1 MIYKGFLP
9 FFDENSEILILGS
22 FPSVI
27 SRETNFYYGNKQN
40 RFWKILSEAFG
51 EPAPETIGEKQA
63 LLKNHKI
70 ALWDVV
76 AECEI
81 TGSLDSTIKN
91 YKVADLQKVLIRK
104 EETEMSVTNAKIK
117 KIILNGGK
125 AKEIFLKNYKYLSDS
140 ALFLPST
147 SPLNTRFDKTIW
159 LNALKTALDD

>member
-91 YKVADLQKVLIRK
+91 YKVADLQKVLDK
-104 EETEMSVTNAKIK
+104 AKIK

-125 AKEIFLKNYKYLSDS
+125 AKEIFLKNYKYLSD
-140 ALFLPST
+140 ANPNNAFIIERFLST
-147 SPLNTRFDKTIW
+147 K
-159 LNALKTALDD
+159 LKLKPTDTFVTYETTETDESVN

>member
-91 YKVADLQKVLIRK
+91 YKVADLQKVLDK
-104 EETEMSVTNAKIK
+104 ANVK

-147 SPLNTRFDKTIW
+147 RPLNTRFDKTIW
-159 LNALKTALDD
+159 LNALKER

>member
-40 RFWKILSEAFG
+40 RFWKVLADAFG

-91 YKVADLQKVLIRK
+91 YKVADLQKVLDK
-104 EETEMSVTNAKIK
+104 ANVK

-125 AKEIFLKNYKYLSDS
+125 AKEIFLKNYKYLSAS
-140 ALFLPST
+140 AVFLPST

-159 LNALKTALDD
+159 LTALKTEKD

>member
-22 FPSVI
+22 FPSII

-40 RFWKILSEAFG
+40 RFWKILGEAFG

-91 YKVADLQKVLIRK
+91 YKVADLQKVLD
-104 EETEMSVTNAKIK
+104 
-117 KIILNGGK
+117 K
-125 AKEIFLKNYKYLSDS
+125 ANVKKNYLKRRKGKGNILEKLQISFGFRPVFAVHKS
-140 ALFLPST
+140 LKH
-147 SPLNTRFDKTIW
+147 PL
-159 LNALKTALDD
+159 

>member
-91 YKVADLQKVLIRK
+91 YKVADITQVLDK
-104 EETEMSVTNAKIK
+104 ANVK

-140 ALFLPST
+140 ALFCRPQA
-147 SPLNTRFDKTIW
+147 P
-159 LNALKTALDD
+159 

>member
-40 RFWKILSEAFG
+40 RFWKVLAEAFG

-91 YKVADLQKVLIRK
+91 YKVADLRQVLDK
-104 EETEMSVTNAKIK
+104 ANVK

-125 AKEIFLKNYKYLSDS
+125 AKEIFLKNSNIYRIPPCFCRPQ
-140 ALFLPST
+140 AP
-147 SPLNTRFDKTIW
+147 
-159 LNALKTALDD
+159 

>member
-1 MIYKGFLP
+1 MA
-9 FFDENSEILILGS
+9 
-22 FPSVI
+22 
-27 SRETNFYYGNKQN
+27 
-40 RFWKILSEAFG
+40 EAFG

-76 AECEI
+76 TECEI

-91 YKVADLQKVLIRK
+91 YKVADLRQVLDK
-104 EETEMSVTNAKIK
+104 ANVKI
-117 KIILNGGK
+117 IILNGGK

-140 ALFLPST
+140 ALLLPST

-159 LNALKTALDD
+159 LNALKER

>member
-40 RFWKILSEAFG
+40 RFWKVLAEAFG

-76 AECEI
+76 TECEI

-91 YKVADLQKVLIRK
+91 YKVADLRQVLDK
-104 EETEMSVTNAKIK
+104 ANVKI
-117 KIILNGGK
+117 IILNGGK

-140 ALFLPST
+140 ALLLPST

-159 LNALKTALDD
+159 LNALKER

>member
-22 FPSVI
+22 FPSAI

-40 RFWKILSEAFG
+40 RFWKVLAEAFG

-63 LLKNHKI
+63 LLKKHKI

-91 YKVADLQKVLIRK
+91 Y
-104 EETEMSVTNAKIK
+104 
-117 KIILNGGK
+117 ILS
-125 AKEIFLKNYKYLSDS
+125 FYYTL
-140 ALFLPST
+140 
-147 SPLNTRFDKTIW
+147 
-159 LNALKTALDD
+159 

>member
-9 FFDENSEILILGS
+9 FFDEDSEILILGS

-51 EPAPETIGEKQA
+51 EPAPETIGEKQV

-91 YKVADLQKVLIRK
+91 YKVADLQKVLD
-104 EETEMSVTNAKIK
+104 NAKIK
-117 KIILNGGK
+117 KIIL
-125 AKEIFLKNYKYLSDS
+125 I
-140 ALFLPST
+140 
-147 SPLNTRFDKTIW
+147 
-159 LNALKTALDD
+159 

>member
-91 YKVADLQKVLIRK
+91 YKVADLQKVLDK
-104 EETEMSVTNAKIK
+104 ANVK

-125 AKEIFLKNYKYLSDS
+125 AKEIFLKNYKYLSAS
-140 ALFLPST
+140 AVFLPST

-159 LNALKTALDD
+159 LNALKTEKD

>member
-1 MIYKGFLP
+1 MSFKSFPPI
-9 FFDENSEILILGS
+9 FDEQCRLLILGS
-22 FPSVI
+22 FPSVK
-27 SRETNFYYGNKQN
+27 SREVSFYYGNKQN

-91 YKVADLQKVLIRK
+91 YKVADLQKVLDK
-104 EETEMSVTNAKIK
+104 ANVK

-140 ALFLPST
+140 AVFLPST

-159 LNALKTALDD
+159 LNALKER

>member
-40 RFWKILSEAFG
+40 RFWKILAEAFG

-91 YKVADLQKVLIRK
+91 YKVADLQKVLDK
-104 EETEMSVTNAKIK
+104 ANVK

-147 SPLNTRFDKTIW
+147 IPLNTRFDKTIW
-159 LNALKTALDD
+159 LNALKER

>member
-40 RFWKILSEAFG
+40 RFWKVLAEAFG

-91 YKVADLQKVLIRK
+91 YKVADLQKVLDK
-104 EETEMSVTNAKIK
+104 TNVK

-147 SPLNTRFDKTIW
+147 NPLNTRFDKTIW
-159 LNALKTALDD
+159 LNALKER

>member
-40 RFWKILSEAFG
+40 RFWKVLAEAFG

-91 YKVADLQKVLIRK
+91 YKVADLRQVLDK
-104 EETEMSVTNAKIK
+104 ANVKT
-117 KIILNGGK
+117 IILNGGK
-125 AKEIFLKNYKYLSDS
+125 AKEIFLKITNIFRIPPCFCRPQ
-140 ALFLPST
+140 AP
-147 SPLNTRFDKTIW
+147 
-159 LNALKTALDD
+159 

>member
-40 RFWKILSEAFG
+40 RFWKILGEAFG

-91 YKVADLQKVLIRK
+91 YKVADLRQVLDK
-104 EETEMSVTNAKIK
+104 ANVK

-147 SPLNTRFDKTIW
+147 STLNTRFDKTIW
-159 LNALKTALDD
+159 LNALKER

>member
-40 RFWKILSEAFG
+40 RFWKVLAEAFG

-91 YKVADLQKVLIRK
+91 YKVADLQKVLDK
-104 EETEMSVTNAKIK
+104 ANVK

-147 SPLNTRFDKTIW
+147 CPLNTRFDKTIW
-159 LNALKTALDD
+159 LNALKNEKD

>member
-40 RFWKILSEAFG
+40 RFWKVLAEAFG

-91 YKVADLQKVLIRK
+91 YKVADLQKVLDKANVKR
-104 EETEMSVTNAKIK
+104 
-117 KIILNGGK
+117 IILNGGK
-125 AKEIFLKNYKYLSDS
+125 AKEIFLKNFRSLLDF
-140 ALFLPST
+140 AVFLPST

-159 LNALKTALDD
+159 LNALKTEKD

>member
-1 MIYKGFLP
+1 MNQGFP
-9 FFDENSEILILGS
+9 PVYFPDSRVLILGS
-22 FPSVI
+22 FPSVK
-27 SRETNFYYGNKQN
+27 SREDGFYYGNKQN
-40 RFWKILSEAFG
+40 RFWKILGEAFG

-91 YKVADLQKVLIRK
+91 YKVADLQKVLDK
-104 EETEMSVTNAKIK
+104 ANVK

-159 LNALKTALDD
+159 LNALKER

>member
-40 RFWKILSEAFG
+40 RFWKVLAEAFG

-91 YKVADLQKVLIRK
+91 YKVADLQQVLD
-104 EETEMSVTNAKIK
+104 NAKIR

-125 AKEIFLKNYKYLSDS
+125 AKEIFLKNFRSLSDF
-140 ALFLPST
+140 AVFLPST

-159 LNALKTALDD
+159 LNALKNEKD

>member
-40 RFWKILSEAFG
+40 RFWKILAEAFG

-70 ALWDVV
+70 ALWFTQKAWPVF
-76 AECEI
+76 
-81 TGSLDSTIKN
+81 SIKN
-91 YKVADLQKVLIRK
+91 
-104 EETEMSVTNAKIK
+104 STNHT
-117 KIILNGGK
+117 
-125 AKEIFLKNYKYLSDS
+125 
-140 ALFLPST
+140 ST
-147 SPLNTRFDKTIW
+147 LLHKQAMTPTL
-159 LNALKTALDD
+159 

>member
-40 RFWKILSEAFG
+40 KFWKVLAEAFG

-76 AECEI
+76 ADCEI

-91 YKVADLQKVLIRK
+91 YKVADLQKVLDK
-104 EETEMSVTNAKIK
+104 ANVK

-140 ALFLPST
+140 ALFLPA
-147 SPLNTRFDKTIW
+147 P
-159 LNALKTALDD
+159 

>member
-91 YKVADLQKVLIRK
+91 YKVADLQKVLD
-104 EETEMSVTNAKIK
+104 
-117 KIILNGGK
+117 K
-125 AKEIFLKNYKYLSDS
+125 ANVKKNYLKRRKGKGNIPEKLQISFGFRRVF
-140 ALFLPST
+140 AVHK
-147 SPLNTRFDKTIW
+147 PLKHP
-159 LNALKTALDD
+159 L

>member
-40 RFWKILSEAFG
+40 RFWKVLAEAFG

-91 YKVADLQKVLIRK
+91 YKVADITQVLDK
-104 EETEMSVTNAKIK
+104 ANVK

-125 AKEIFLKNYKYLSDS
+125 AKEIFLKN
-140 ALFLPST
+140 FMHI
-147 SPLNTRFDKTIW
+147 LNSEKN
-159 LNALKTALDD
+159 LQQKM

>member
-91 YKVADLQKVLIRK
+91 YKVADLQKVLDK
-104 EETEMSVTNAKIK
+104 ANVK

-125 AKEIFLKNYKYLSDS
+125 AKEIFLKNYKYLSAS
-140 ALFLPST
+140 AVFLPST

-159 LNALKTALDD
+159 LNALKER

>member
-40 RFWKILSEAFG
+40 RFWKILAEAFG

-91 YKVADLQKVLIRK
+91 YKVADLQKVLDK
-104 EETEMSVTNAKIK
+104 ANVK

-125 AKEIFLKNYKYLSDS
+125 AKEIFLKIINIFRIPPCFCRPQ
-140 ALFLPST
+140 AP
-147 SPLNTRFDKTIW
+147 
-159 LNALKTALDD
+159 

>member
-40 RFWKILSEAFG
+40 RFWKVLAEAFG

-91 YKVADLQKVLIRK
+91 YKVADLQKVLDK
-104 EETEMSVTNAKIK
+104 AKIK
-117 KIILNGGK
+117 KIILNG
-125 AKEIFLKNYKYLSDS
+125 
-140 ALFLPST
+140 
-147 SPLNTRFDKTIW
+147 
-159 LNALKTALDD
+159 

>member
-40 RFWKILSEAFG
+40 RFWKILGEAFG

-76 AECEI
+76 TECEI

-91 YKVADLQKVLIRK
+91 YKVADLQKVLDK
-104 EETEMSVTNAKIK
+104 ANVK

-125 AKEIFLKNYKYLSDS
+125 AK
-140 ALFLPST
+140 
-147 SPLNTRFDKTIW
+147 
-159 LNALKTALDD
+159 

>member
-40 RFWKILSEAFG
+40 RFWKVLAEAFG

-91 YKVADLQKVLIRK
+91 YKVADLQKVIDK
-104 EETEMSVTNAKIK
+104 AKIK

-125 AKEIFLKNYKYLSDS
+125 AKEIFLKNYKYLSAS
-140 ALFLPST
+140 AVFLPST

-159 LNALKTALDD
+159 LNALKTEKD

>member
-76 AECEI
+76 TECEI

-91 YKVADLQKVLIRK
+91 YKVADLRQVLD
-104 EETEMSVTNAKIK
+104 NANVKT
-117 KIILNGGK
+117 IILNGG
-125 AKEIFLKNYKYLSDS
+125 
-140 ALFLPST
+140 
-147 SPLNTRFDKTIW
+147 
-159 LNALKTALDD
+159 

>member
-40 RFWKILSEAFG
+40 RFWKVLAEAFG
-51 EPAPETIGEKQA
+51 EPAPETIGEKQT

-76 AECEI
+76 TECEI

-91 YKVADLQKVLIRK
+91 YKVADLQKVLD
-104 EETEMSVTNAKIK
+104 NAKIK

-125 AKEIFLKNYKYLSDS
+125 AKEIFLKNYKYLSDF
-140 ALFLPST
+140 AVFLPST

-159 LNALKTALDD
+159 LNALKNEMD

>member
-40 RFWKILSEAFG
+40 RFWKVLAEAFG

-91 YKVADLQKVLIRK
+91 YKVADLQKVLD
-104 EETEMSVTNAKIK
+104 NAKIK

-125 AKEIFLKNYKYLSDS
+125 AKEIFLKNFRSLSGS
-140 ALFLPST
+140 AVFLPST

-159 LNALKTALDD
+159 LNALKNEKD

>member
-27 SRETNFYYGNKQN
+27 SRKTNFYYGNKQN
-40 RFWKILSEAFG
+40 RFWKVLAEAFG

-91 YKVADLQKVLIRK
+91 YKVADLQKVLD
-104 EETEMSVTNAKIK
+104 NAKIK

-125 AKEIFLKNYKYLSDS
+125 AKEIFLKNYKYLSDF
-140 ALFLPST
+140 AVFLPST

-159 LNALKTALDD
+159 LNALKNEKD

>member
-91 YKVADLQKVLIRK
+91 YKVADLQKVLDK
-104 EETEMSVTNAKIK
+104 ANVK

-140 ALFLPST
+140 AVFLPST
-147 SPLNTRFDKTIW
+147 SPLNTRFDKTTW
-159 LNALKTALDD
+159 LNALKTAHDD